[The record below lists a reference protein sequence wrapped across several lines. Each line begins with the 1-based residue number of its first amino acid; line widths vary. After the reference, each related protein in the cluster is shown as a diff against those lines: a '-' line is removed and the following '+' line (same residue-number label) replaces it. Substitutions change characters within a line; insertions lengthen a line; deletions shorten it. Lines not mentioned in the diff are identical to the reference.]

1 MLNNVAG
8 IIAGFKAGEIGEQ
21 TAKRLLREI
30 GVAKTCR
37 YLLKDEGDMPSPNRG
52 WMREQLAGV
61 LNAFSISSI

>member
-8 IIAGFKAGEIGEQ
+8 IIAGFKAGEIG
-21 TAKRLLREI
+21 
-30 GVAKTCR
+30 
-37 YLLKDEGDMPSPNRG
+37 GDMPSPNRG